1 MEHIDTVCSLKSVL
15 SFDSICSVEILDIFE
30 VIVKMSFSKITKC
43 STLVKVI
50 VGLYYD
56 HIGFESEPRFISSG
70 GSDMGYP
77 TTFEISQKTKH
88 AQPLEI
94 HQKTNCIFDMSSHGI
109 DVNLVTLAKSPN
121 AQYDYTK
128 RLYVQYLYGK

>member
-1 MEHIDTVCSLKSVL
+1 M
-15 SFDSICSVEILDIFE
+15 
-30 VIVKMSFSKITKC
+30 
-43 STLVKVI
+43 I

-109 DVNLVTLAKSPN
+109 DVNLATLAKSQVLQN
-121 AQYDYTK
+121 YKLHKDLNYAVAFFDDISFSRTNSNGTYRYEK
-128 RLYVQYLYGK
+128 